1 MSEGAD
7 GCHVENRV
15 RVLAIIYAS
24 LREDDGDEVDARVAK
39 QWNGGAVREQ
49 LYTPCQSMSLATERY
64 ILLTFTS
71 TWLML
76 PTTFF

>member
-24 LREDDGDEVDARVAK
+24 FREDDGDEVDARIAK
-39 QWNGGAVREQ
+39 QWNGGAVRESCIDNVNQ
-49 LYTPCQSMSLATERY
+49 CHLQRKG
-64 ILLTFTS
+64 TFG
-71 TWLML
+71 L
-76 PTTFF
+76 PSRPHG